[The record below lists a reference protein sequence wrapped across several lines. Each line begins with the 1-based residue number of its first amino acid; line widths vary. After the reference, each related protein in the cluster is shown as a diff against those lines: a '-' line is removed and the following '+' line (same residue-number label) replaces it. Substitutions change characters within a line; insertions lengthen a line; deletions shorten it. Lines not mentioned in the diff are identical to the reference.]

1 MRRENMTVNAIE
13 TNDHGNTE
21 RADLHLIVEAAN

>member
-13 TNDHGNTE
+13 TNDRGNNE
-21 RADLHLIVEAAN
+21 RADLHLIVEAN